1 MSDKSE
7 MLYLENQLCFPLY
20 AASRL
25 TTQIYTPL
33 LDELGITY
41 PQYLVLL
48 VLWQHGEMPVTEI
61 CNKLLLESN
70 TVTPLLKRLEQKGIV
85 NRRRSETD
93 ERSVIVSLTAVGSAL
108 KERALSIPEKIIA
121 SFSGSNITEA
131 EVIAF
136 RSTLLKLIATLSL
149 HPTRSTVTPT
159 RTSTVTPTR
168 TSTPQG

>member
-1 MSDKSE
+1 MKDKSE

-33 LDELGITY
+33 LDELGLTY

-48 VLWQHGEMPVTEI
+48 VLWQHKEMPVTEI

-85 NRRRSETD
+85 NRRRSESD
-93 ERSVIVSLTAVGSAL
+93 ERSVIVSLTREGTAL
-108 KERALSIPEKIIA
+108 KERALSIPEKIVA

-136 RSTLLKLIATLSL
+136 RSTLLKLLAGQRPSRY
-149 HPTRSTVTPT
+149 PW
-159 RTSTVTPTR
+159 
-168 TSTPQG
+168 GCG